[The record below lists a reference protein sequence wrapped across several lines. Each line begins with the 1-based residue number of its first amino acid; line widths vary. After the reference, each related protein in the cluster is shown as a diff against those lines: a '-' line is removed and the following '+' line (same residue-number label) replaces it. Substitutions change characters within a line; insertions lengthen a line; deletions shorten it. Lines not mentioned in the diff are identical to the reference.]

1 MNVRFTCTLTSHQ
14 AVSRDGSSF
23 ARQLHRRPLRR
34 RVVHW
39 SLSTVAFAVTLP
51 TRLEALLFSVER
63 LVARINQI
71 ADNADRVVIGAA
83 AVTVRA
89 ETLVEAVEQTSD
101 IAGQLLEI
109 YEPIALQLAPL
120 AARFADDLSEAE
132 VSAAIKLI
140 DQLPE
145 LTDRVAAV
153 LPILGTLDSVSP
165 EIHELLGVVKDLRQ
179 AIVGGAWLSL
189 LSQAGRSQ
197 AGLKFQAE

>member
-1 MNVRFTCTLTSHQ
+1 MALVLP
-14 AVSRDGSSF
+14 GSSTVV
-23 ARQLHRRPLRR
+23 RSVGD
-34 RVVHW
+34 VVHW

-109 YEPIALQLAPL
+109 CEPIALQLAPL

-179 AIVGGAWLSL
+179 AIVGVPGFHFFRKRGEAKLD
-189 LSQAGRSQ
+189 
-197 AGLKFQAE
+197 

>member
-1 MNVRFTCTLTSHQ
+1 MALVLP
-14 AVSRDGSSF
+14 GSSTVV
-23 ARQLHRRPLRR
+23 RSVGD
-34 RVVHW
+34 VVHW
-39 SLSTVAFAVTLP
+39 SLSTAAFAVTLP
-51 TRLEALLFSVER
+51 TRLEALLFAVER

-71 ADNADRVVIGAA
+71 ADNVDRVVIGAA

-101 IAGQLLEI
+101 IAGELLEI

-179 AIVGGAWLSL
+179 AIVGVPGFHFFRKRGEAKLD
-189 LSQAGRSQ
+189 
-197 AGLKFQAE
+197 